1 MIFVSTKIEDLINSD
16 EKIIQGC
23 INGKRSAQH
32 MLYKKYAV
40 VMLGVCLRYSK
51 NKSEAEDVLQ
61 DGFIKVFSNIKK
73 FRSEGSF
80 EGWIKRIMIN
90 TALINARNNLKH
102 YYHSDITEFEQ
113 QISAEDKGH
122 IKEAIS
128 SKDLMKLIQAL
139 PDGYR
144 IVFNL
149 YVFEKFNHKE
159 ISELLKISESTSKSQ
174 LSRAR
179 SLLRKSV
186 NEYIKK
192 KSVA

>member
-1 MIFVSTKIEDLINSD
+1 
-16 EKIIQGC
+16 
-23 INGKRSAQH
+23 

-40 VMLGVCLRYSK
+40 LMLGVCLRYSK

-73 FRSEGSF
+73 FRKEGSF

-90 TALINARNNLKH
+90 TALVNARNNIKH
-102 YYHSDITEFEQ
+102 YYHTDIAEIEQ
-113 QISAEDKGH
+113 QISAEDEEH

-128 SKDLMKLIQAL
+128 SKDLMKFIQVL

-149 YVFEKFNHKE
+149 FVFEKFSHKE
-159 ISELLKISESTSKSQ
+159 ISELLNISESTSKSQ

-186 NEYIKK
+186 SEFIKE

>member
-1 MIFVSTKIEDLINSD
+1 MNITDD
-16 EKIIQGC
+16 DIIQGC
-23 INGKRSAQH
+23 IKGKRSAQH
-32 MLYKKYAV
+32 KLYKKYAV
-40 VMLGVCLRYSK
+40 LMLGICLRYSK

-90 TALINARNNLKH
+90 TALVNARNNLKH
-102 YYHSDITEFEQ
+102 YYHSDINELEQ
-113 QISAEDKGH
+113 QISNGDEEH

-149 YVFEKFNHKE
+149 YVFEKFSHKE
-159 ISELLKISESTSKSQ
+159 ISESLNISESTSKSQ

-179 SLLRKSV
+179 NLLRKSIS
-186 NEYIKK
+186 EFIKK